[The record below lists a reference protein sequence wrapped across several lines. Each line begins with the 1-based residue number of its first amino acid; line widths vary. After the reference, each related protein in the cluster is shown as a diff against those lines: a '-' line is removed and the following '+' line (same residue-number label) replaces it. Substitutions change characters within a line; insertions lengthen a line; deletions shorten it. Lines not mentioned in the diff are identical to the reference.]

1 MKKYVCLILLFLL
14 GAEGV
19 FSQKRPMKLDD
30 CKLWRSVDQIQLS
43 ADGKWVVYNYR
54 ALYRQDLDT
63 TYIYNVQTGETTCKA
78 GLSNFSFMAN
88 GKLLKYEKKE
98 EGDNSG
104 RPSVYTLNLHTQ
116 QEKQWAKNIFL
127 VPITGTDMA
136 YYVQYKPTGKTDFT
150 FVNLLTG
157 EEQYIA
163 DINNFG
169 QVEAGRLL
177 YSVADS
183 LKSTLYL
190 WEKGRKTQIGEVPG
204 YIASIANPDAKGRGT
219 LSCASTYDTRFDVTS
234 IYTYDLN
241 KHICSKLLSYR
252 DITGLPEGTKVS
264 SMSRLINNK
273 TQLLI
278 DLEPIAYP
286 QVKRETDQVN
296 LELWVW
302 DENISPRRSFKR
314 SGFDAS
320 KYDKYVYDIATGK
333 CFTLPTKGLS
343 SLAFPQGEDVKGGI
357 AFDATPW
364 YKESDWTMS
373 PNDDVYYIGMNGEK
387 KKLASH
393 GKYGLSWS
401 PDGTKVLLYD
411 PALKAWRL
419 IDMATGNDRDLT
431 TGKLPYP
438 IYEEDHDYS
447 FDAAP
452 YGVAYWNPDNH
463 TVTIYDRYDLW
474 SLDLKGMKAPVCL
487 TQGKGRKEQITFRKA
502 EHPISS
508 TDKLYL
514 EGFDEKNKTKG
525 LYLLAGKNLRDM
537 AVDSQSNLVV
547 KANTDNCKVVL
558 WTKENYGERDFWVSD
573 LTLRNPKRVTD
584 SNPQVKDINWGTTR
598 LYTWT
603 NLEGKK
609 NEGILFLPENYRKG
623 QSYPVIVL
631 FYEKMSQGLNSYRL
645 PEYSSATIDIPW
657 FVSNGYIIFCPDISY
672 RIGAPYESCYNAV
685 ISGVE
690 QLVKDG
696 IADKERIGING
707 HSWGG
712 SQTAW
717 LVTRTNIFKCASPC
731 SAVTDQVAD
740 YLMLRGTGQPN
751 MYFEEDAQGR
761 LGKTLWED
769 RELYLENS
777 PVMHA
782 DKIHTPLL
790 IFHGEK
796 DTSVRI
802 YQGMALYFAMRRLG
816 RPAWLL
822 NYRDVGHQMGG
833 DVECRDFMQRL
844 IGFFDY
850 YLKDAPMPEWMK
862 GDNNK

>member
-1 MKKYVCLILLFLL
+1 MKRYVCLILLFLL
-14 GAEGV
+14 GAEGA

-43 ADGKWVVYNYR
+43 ENGKWVVYNYR

-63 TYIYNVQTGETTCKA
+63 TYIYNVQTGETICKA

-98 EGDNSG
+98 EGDDSG
-104 RPSVYTLNLHTQ
+104 RPSVYTLNLLTQ

-127 VPITGTDMA
+127 VPIKGTDMA
-136 YYVQYKPTGKTDFT
+136 YYVQYKPTGKIDFT

-169 QVEAGRLL
+169 QVEADRLL

-190 WEKGRKTQIGEVPG
+190 WEKGRKTQVGEVPG

-234 IYTYDLN
+234 IYIYDLN
-241 KHICSKLLSYR
+241 KRICSKLLSYR

-278 DLEPIAYP
+278 DLEPVAYP
-286 QVKRETDQVN
+286 QVKREADQVN

-393 GKYGLSWS
+393 GKYALSWS

-438 IYEEDHDYS
+438 VYEEDHDYS

-452 YGVAYWNPDNH
+452 YGVAHWNPDNH

-474 SLDLKGMKAPVCL
+474 SLDLKGEKAPVCL

-502 EHPISS
+502 EHPVSS

-685 ISGVE
+685 VSGVE

>member
-1 MKKYVCLILLFLL
+1 MKRYVCLILLFLL
-14 GAEGV
+14 GAEGA

-43 ADGKWVVYNYR
+43 ENGKWVVYNYR

-63 TYIYNVQTGETTCKA
+63 TYIYNVQTGETICKA

-98 EGDNSG
+98 EGDDSG
-104 RPSVYTLNLHTQ
+104 RPSIYTLNLLTQ

-127 VPITGTDMA
+127 VPIKGTDMA

-169 QVEAGRLL
+169 QVEADRLL

-190 WEKGRKTQIGEVPG
+190 WEKGRKTQVGEVPG

-241 KHICSKLLSYR
+241 KHLCSKLLSYR
-252 DITGLPEGTKVS
+252 GITGLPEGTKVS

-278 DLEPIAYP
+278 DLEPVVYP

-333 CFTLPTKGLS
+333 CFILPTKGLS
-343 SLAFPQGEDVKGGI
+343 SLAFPQGDDIKGCI

-438 IYEEDHDYS
+438 VYEEDHDYS
-447 FDAAP
+447 FDASP

-474 SLDLKGMKAPVCL
+474 SLDLKGKKAPVCL

-514 EGFDEKNKTKG
+514 EGFDEKSKTKG
-525 LYLLAGKNLRDM
+525 LYLLASKNLRDM
-537 AVDSQSNLVV
+537 AVDSQSNLIV

-862 GDNNK
+862 GDNNE

>member
-1 MKKYVCLILLFLL
+1 MKKYVYLTLLLLL
-14 GAEGV
+14 GAEGA

-63 TYIYNVQTGETTCKA
+63 TYIYNVQTGETTSKA

-104 RPSVYTLNLHTQ
+104 RPSVYTLNLLTQ

-127 VPITGTDMA
+127 VPIAGTDMA
-136 YYVQYKPTGKTDFT
+136 YYVQYKPTGKADFT

-157 EEQYIA
+157 EEQCIE
-163 DINNFG
+163 DINTFG

-190 WEKGRKTQIGEVPG
+190 WEKGRKTQVGEVPG
-204 YIASIANPDAKGRGT
+204 YIASIANPDAKGCGT

-241 KHICSKLLSYR
+241 KCICSKLLSYQ

-264 SMSRLINNK
+264 SMSRLINSK

-278 DLEPIAYP
+278 DLEPLAYP
-286 QVKRETDQVN
+286 QVERETDQVN
-296 LELWVW
+296 LELWIW

-320 KYDKYVYDIATGK
+320 KYDKYVYDIATGE

-343 SLAFPQGEDVKGGI
+343 SLAFPQGEDVKGCI

-401 PDGTKVLLYD
+401 PDGTQALLYD

-419 IDMATGNDRDLT
+419 IDMATGSDRDLT

-438 IYEEDHDYS
+438 VYEEEHDYS

-452 YGVAYWNPDNH
+452 YGVAHWNPDNH
-463 TVTIYDRYDLW
+463 TVVIYDRYDLW
-474 SLDLKGMKAPVCL
+474 SLDVKGEKAPVCL
-487 TQGKGRKEQITFRKA
+487 TQGKGRKELITFRKA
-502 EHPISS
+502 EHPVSS
-508 TDKLYL
+508 RDKLYL
-514 EGFDEKNKTKG
+514 EGFDEKSKTKG

-547 KANTDNCKVVL
+547 KANTDNGKVVL
-558 WTKENYGERDFWVSD
+558 WTKEDYGERDFWVSD

-609 NEGILFLPENYRKG
+609 NEGILFLPENYREG

-631 FYEKMSQGLNSYRL
+631 FYEKMSQELNSYRL

-833 DVECRDFMQRL
+833 DAECRDFMQRL